1 MLNPIYKEREKKERK
16 KFLGTIFVPLEV
28 FRYNFCT
35 IRKK

>member
-1 MLNPIYKEREKKERK
+1 MNDTIRKRLKRK

-35 IRKK
+35 IRTLF